1 MGMDELLD
9 PIFAEM
15 RRRDLSEAAV
25 SRDAV
30 GNPSALK
37 NLRVRRGSGS
47 RNHPIENLQAIAQHL
62 GLEFYIGPPR
72 TVGGGPNAD
81 VASSDFASVPRY
93 NAQLSAGPGANHDG
107 DLSTGAIAFRRDWL
121 AREGIS
127 PASAMVLPVKG
138 DSMAPTLC
146 DGDLVMIDR
155 RKVTPTG
162 RKIYAMIG
170 PDGEA
175 RVKRIERL
183 PTALLLHSDND
194 GFPTELVAPADA
206 DRIRILGQVVWWGHT
221 ARE

>member
-1 MGMDELLD
+1 MSRVDET
-9 PIFAEM
+9 FAETVRTRLAELGTSPFAVETKHNLPTDALRNVL
-15 RRRDLSEAAV
+15 RRSKAGPTLNRVGEICEA
-25 SRDAV
+25 
-30 GNPSALK
+30 
-37 NLRVRRGSGS
+37 
-47 RNHPIENLQAIAQHL
+47 L
-62 GLEFYIGPPR
+62 GLELYIGPPR
-72 TVGGGPNAD
+72 ASAGGKGAD
-81 VASSDFASVPRY
+81 VDGMEFAAVPRFT
-93 NAQLSAGPGANHDG
+93 AQLSAGPGADHDG
-107 DLSTGAIAFRRDWL
+107 DMSVGAIAFRRDWL

-127 PASAMVLPVKG
+127 PSSAMVLPVKG

-162 RKIYAMIG
+162 RKIYALIG

-194 GFPTELVAPADA
+194 GFPTELVAPSDA

-221 ARE
+221 ARD

>member
-1 MGMDELLD
+1 MSRADET
-9 PIFAEM
+9 FAETV
-15 RRRDLSEAAV
+15 RTRLSELGTSPFAV
-25 SRDAV
+25 ETKHGLPVDA
-30 GNPSALK
+30 
-37 NLRVRRGSGS
+37 LRNVLRRSKAGPTLNRVSE
-47 RNHPIENLQAIAQHL
+47 ICEAL
-62 GLEFYIGPPR
+62 GLELYIGPPR
-72 TVGGGPNAD
+72 VDAGGSAAEIDGHE
-81 VASSDFASVPRY
+81 FAAVPRY
-93 NAQLSAGPGANHDG
+93 SAQLSAGPGADHDG
-107 DLSTGAIAFRRDWL
+107 DLSAGAIAFRRDWL

>member
-1 MGMDELLD
+1 MEHAEIALRKAVEAGLARLGTNA
-9 PIFAEM
+9 FAFE
-15 RRRDLSEAAV
+15 REHGLPEDTVRSILNGTKKLGTTINKAQAVCAA
-25 SRDAV
+25 
-30 GNPSALK
+30 
-37 NLRVRRGSGS
+37 
-47 RNHPIENLQAIAQHL
+47 L
-62 GLEFYIGPPR
+62 GLELYIGPQR
-72 TVGGGPNAD
+72 QSAI
-81 VASSDFASVPRY
+81 ASKAEVDGSQFASVPRY
-93 NAQLSAGPGANHDG
+93 NAQLSAGPGTNHDG
-107 DLSTGAIAFRRDWL
+107 DHSVGAIAFRRDWL

-155 RKVTPTG
+155 KKVTPTG

-221 ARE
+221 ARD

>member
-1 MGMDELLD
+1 MEQAEIALRKAVTAGLERLGTNA
-9 PIFAEM
+9 FAFE
-15 RRRDLSEAAV
+15 REHGLPEDTVRSILNGTKKLGTTINKAQAVCAA
-25 SRDAV
+25 
-30 GNPSALK
+30 
-37 NLRVRRGSGS
+37 
-47 RNHPIENLQAIAQHL
+47 L
-62 GLEFYIGPPR
+62 GLELYIGPHRPSPAP
-72 TVGGGPNAD
+72 TLEVDSGQ
-81 VASSDFASVPRY
+81 FAAVPRFS
-93 NAQLSAGPGANHDG
+93 AQLSAGPGADHDG
-107 DLSTGAIAFRRDWL
+107 DMSVGAIAFRRDWL

-127 PASAMVLPVKG
+127 PSSAMVLPVKG

-162 RKIYAMIG
+162 RKIYALIG

-194 GFPTELVAPADA
+194 GFPTELVAPSDA

-221 ARE
+221 ARD

>member
-1 MGMDELLD
+1 MDELLD

-15 RRRDLSEAAV
+15 RRRDLSEAAL
-25 SRDAV
+25 SRAAV

-47 RNHPIENLQAIAQHL
+47 RNHPIENLQAIANHL

-72 TVGGGPNAD
+72 DTGGALSAEVDGLE
-81 VASSDFASVPRY
+81 FAAVPRF
-93 NAQLSAGPGANHDG
+93 NATLSAGPDTNTDDHLAA
-107 DLSTGAIAFRRDWL
+107 GAIAFRRDWL

-127 PASAMVLPVKG
+127 PSAAMVLPVKG

-162 RKIYAMIG
+162 RKIYALIG
-170 PDGEA
+170 PEGEA

-183 PTALLLHSDND
+183 PAALLLHSDND
-194 GFPTELVAPADA
+194 NVPTELVAPSDA

-221 ARE
+221 ARDT